1 MSLRPLMVAG
11 WALASVAL
19 AGALALVEVFWL
31 PLRVRGV
38 LVPLSVLAA
47 AAGNLLLVRMAHR
60 MSGSRVVGVL
70 PAVTWL
76 GIAVAAS
83 VPRPEGD
90 LLLVGNGALGTV
102 GLSFLLVGVVAAA
115 FAVGGVLTQPL
126 APRR

>member
-1 MSLRPLMVAG
+1 MILRAWTVVG

-38 LVPLSVLAA
+38 LVPLSVPAA
-47 AAGNLLLVRMAHR
+47 AVGNLLLVRLAHR
-60 MSGSRVVGVL
+60 MSRSRVVAVL

-76 GIAVAAS
+76 AIAGAAS

-102 GLSFLLVGVVAAA
+102 GLVFWLVGVVAAA
-115 FAVGGVLTQPL
+115 FAVGGVLAQPL
-126 APRR
+126 PPRR